1 MVKIL
6 VLVILVIL
14 STLGIIYYFTKKNTF
29 KVKEA
34 FGGDH
39 DCPDVLIQ
47 KGKHLYLINNRVARI
62 PGVNPMRFN
71 NLEEYVEFL
80 NWQRFQGIRCPVL
93 YLQNS
98 YDIQGN
104 LVYVNRKSPFEKGGG
119 TPIISG
125 IDLFNNNN
133 RSLLLD
139 STRNHPPFNKNLYP
153 GFDSENQDVGL
164 KTPLDKMY
172 HENPGG
178 VSPNAMDSNWGG
190 SQYTESRIKS
200 GDYKQN
206 EVKIYVPGSGGG
218 DDDNMPAPP
227 GGVDAVYGVPGD
239 SNINLQKQYRDHQ
252 SHHNK
257 VESEGQYIDQLHKE
271 NNITKKTV
279 N

>member
-1 MVKIL
+1 MVKTL
-6 VLVILVIL
+6 VLVIFVLL
-14 STLGIIYYFTKKNTF
+14 STLGIIYYFSKKNTF
-29 KVKEA
+29 KVREA
-34 FGGDH
+34 FGNH

-62 PGVNPMRFN
+62 PGVNPIRFN
-71 NLEEYVEFL
+71 NLEEYVQFI
-80 NWQRFQGIRCPVL
+80 NWQRSQGIRCPVL

-119 TPIISG
+119 TPLISG
-125 IDLFNNNN
+125 LNLTNNNN

-153 GFDSENQDVGL
+153 GFDGENQDVGL

-172 HENPGG
+172 HEDPGG
-178 VSPNAMDSNWGG
+178 VSPNSMDANWGG
-190 SQYTESRIKS
+190 SQYTESRIKA

-218 DDDNMPAPP
+218 NNNNMPAPP

-257 VESEGQYIDQLHKE
+257 VESEGQYIHQLHKE